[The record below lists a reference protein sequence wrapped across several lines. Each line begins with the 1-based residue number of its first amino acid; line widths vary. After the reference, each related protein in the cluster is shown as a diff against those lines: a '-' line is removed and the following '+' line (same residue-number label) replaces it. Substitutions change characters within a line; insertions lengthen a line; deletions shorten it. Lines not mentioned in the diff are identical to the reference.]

1 MHPRYI
7 YQSFEKFP
15 LYCLFYLTLRTIG
28 NYNVG
33 GDDNEDLVDSD
44 NFDDDN
50 DEKSPSVNRE
60 LYGY

>member
-1 MHPRYI
+1 MNPRHI
-7 YQSFEKFP
+7 YLSFEKFP
-15 LYCLFYLTLRTIG
+15 QYCLFYLAFRTIG

>member
-1 MHPRYI
+1 M
-7 YQSFEKFP
+7 
-15 LYCLFYLTLRTIG
+15 
-28 NYNVG
+28 G

-44 NFDDDN
+44 NFDDNN